1 MSTIFMVLALFGLI
15 CLISILGLLLWAMV
29 ESLSQ

>member
-1 MSTIFMVLALFGLI
+1 MSTVFMVLALFGLI
-15 CLISILGLLLWAMV
+15 CLVSMLGLLLWALI

>member
-15 CLISILGLLLWAMV
+15 CLISMLGLFLWALI
-29 ESLSQ
+29 ESLQ

>member
-15 CLISILGLLLWAMV
+15 CLVCMLGLLLWALI
-29 ESLSQ
+29 ESLQ

>member
-1 MSTIFMVLALFGLI
+1 MSTAIMVLALFGLI
-15 CLISILGLLLWAMV
+15 CLICILGLMLWAMV

>member
-29 ESLSQ
+29 ECLSQ

>member
-15 CLISILGLLLWAMV
+15 CLISMLGLLLWALI
-29 ESLSQ
+29 ESLQ